1 MVTGDRGVGK
11 TALVLRYAKGIFNFA
26 YAATVGVEFYS
37 KNKSHDNEA
46 YTLNKHPLETISHQR
61 VRTQICF
68 SVYCADENR
77 CVRGVGLDL

>member
-1 MVTGDRGVGK
+1 MVVTGDRGVGK

-46 YTLNKHPLETISHQR
+46 YTLQLWDTVAQFLCRPVSKLSNHWSNLSIAAPLAS
-61 VRTQICF
+61 
-68 SVYCADENR
+68 S
-77 CVRGVGLDL
+77 